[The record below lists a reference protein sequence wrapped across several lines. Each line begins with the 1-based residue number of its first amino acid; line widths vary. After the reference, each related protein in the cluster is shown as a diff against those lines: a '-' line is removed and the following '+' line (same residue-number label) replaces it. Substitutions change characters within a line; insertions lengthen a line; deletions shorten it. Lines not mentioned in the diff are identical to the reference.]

1 MTNSYENLT
10 PHLVFKYFAEISKI
24 PRGSGNEKAIS
35 DYLVGFAKERGLQ
48 VIQDKAWNVIIKKPG
63 TSGYEKAPT
72 VIIQGHMDMV
82 CDKNKDTVHDFEKDP
97 IKLRIEGDMLYASD
111 TTLGADDG
119 IAVAYGLA
127 LLDSDDIPH
136 PPLEILMTVEEE
148 VGLNGAA
155 VLDTKELK
163 GRLLINIDSE
173 EDDKLLVGCA
183 GGVRVKEYLPISWEN
198 AKAGMLPC
206 NISIKG
212 LFGGH
217 SGAEIHRGRGNSNKL
232 MGRLLNDLSLDLEY
246 YIREIN
252 GGLKMNAIPREAE
265 VVILINPADY
275 SKLEANIHKWDST
288 FKNELRVSDPGVSI
302 NVEKISRQIDSVF
315 SRETAKKAVASLI
328 LIPSGVQTMSMDI
341 EGLTESST
349 NLGVVITSD
358 NEICFENAAR
368 SSVRSLKYNIFNQI
382 KMVADTLGARF
393 EPDSDYPEWEY
404 NPNSK
409 LRSLFIDVYKRKYGS
424 EPGIVMVHGGV
435 ECGLFGEKMPG
446 IDMVSIGANMY
457 DVHTPKEHIS
467 ISSIGKTWE
476 YLLEVL
482 KEIK

>member
-1 MTNSYENLT
+1 MTISYENLT
-10 PHLVFKYFAEISKI
+10 PGLVFKYFAEISKI

-35 DYLVGFAKERGLQ
+35 DYLVGFARERGLQ

-63 TSGYEKAPT
+63 TSGYEKAPA

-82 CDKNKDTVHDFEKDP
+82 CDKNNDTVHNFEKDP
-97 IKLRIEGDMLYASD
+97 IKIRIDGDMLYAFD

-127 LLDSDDIPH
+127 LLDSKDIPH

-148 VGLNGAA
+148 VGLCGAA
-155 VLDTKELK
+155 VLDTQELK
-163 GRLLINIDSE
+163 GRILINIDSE

-198 AKAGMLPC
+198 TKAGMLPC

-212 LFGGH
+212 LIGGH
-217 SGAEIHRGRGNSNKL
+217 SGGGIHKGRGNSNKL
-232 MGRLLNDLSLDLEY
+232 MGRLLNDLSQDLEY

-252 GGLKMNAIPREAE
+252 GGLKMNAIPREADA
-265 VVILINPADY
+265 VILINPDDY
-275 SKLEANIHKWDST
+275 SKLEANVHKWESI
-288 FKNELRVSDPGVSI
+288 FKNELRVSDPGVSV
-302 NVEKISRQIDSVF
+302 NVEKLSKHIDSVF
-315 SRETAKKAVASLI
+315 SGETAKKAVASLI
-328 LIPSGVQTMSMDI
+328 LMPNGVQTMSMDI
-341 EGLTESST
+341 AGLVESST

-358 NEICFENAAR
+358 TDVCFESAAR
-368 SSVRSLKYNIFNQI
+368 SSVRSLKYNILNQI
-382 KMVADTLGARF
+382 KMVSDILGARF
-393 EPDSDYPEWEY
+393 EANSDYPEWEY
-404 NPNSK
+404 NPDSK
-409 LRSLFIDVYKRKYGS
+409 LRSLFIEVYKRKYGS
-424 EPGIVMVHGGV
+424 EPEIVMVHGGV

-446 IDMVSIGANMY
+446 IDMVSVGPNTY